1 MLSGMKSPHLQFQP
15 ASVRSSSVKT
25 APHAG
30 QINSALLL
38 PEENF
43 EYSLIFYFT
52 ISATVGNWL
61 ISVCGKKSADM
72 YSSMKLL

>member
-15 ASVRSSSVKT
+15 PSTRFCSVRT

-30 QINSALLL
+30 QINSVLFSEL
-38 PEENF
+38 NF
-43 EYSLIFYFT
+43 EYSLMFYFT

-61 ISVCGKKSADM
+61 MSVWGKKSADM
-72 YSSMKLL
+72 YSSIKLL